1 MCNPAALSIADGA
14 HTWIFGV
21 LFSQFP
27 SVLVQSSVEVTWTL
41 WRKTTKRGIGLF
53 SLSAP
58 DAEALHQ
65 YTLAGGRGAKGQGG
79 WESEKPTHTRT
90 FTRALHGQSTPSHSR
105 TNCDELLL
113 LHVEYREQHSAV
125 HPATLLADTN
135 NAHACTRCTY
145 RGYHT
150 GDGGS
155 GALTR
160 DFLQTFVPFNLLWNS
175 VYCPCYEKLNTLTS
189 SGLYGHSRTAVA
201 PMASKLIRSP

>member
-1 MCNPAALSIADGA
+1 MQSSRLINSGWRTYLD
-14 HTWIFGV
+14 FGV

-113 LHVEYREQHSAV
+113 LHVEYREQHLAV
-125 HPATLLADTN
+125 TPRYPAS
-135 NAHACTRCTY
+135 
-145 RGYHT
+145 GYQQCARMHKMHI
-150 GDGGS
+150 S
-155 GALTR
+155 R
-160 DFLQTFVPFNLLWNS
+160 VP
-175 VYCPCYEKLNTLTS
+175 
-189 SGLYGHSRTAVA
+189 YG
-201 PMASKLIRSP
+201 